1 MTSESAPWAGC
12 QVCGHTDHG
21 YQHHLNEV
29 TVPEFVNESVTR
41 LRELELAGSGI
52 EPLVG
57 DMEGLVAQED
67 GGRKAWAI
75 WLLKLLEELEEA
87 SGAPDIAA
95 EIENFLLG
103 GYSS

>member
-1 MTSESAPWAGC
+1 M
-12 QVCGHTDHG
+12 CGHSEHG

-29 TVPEFVNESVTR
+29 TVPEFVNTTVNN
-41 LRELELAGSGI
+41 LRQLEMAGSQI
-52 EPLVG
+52 DPLVD
-57 DMEGLVAQED
+57 DMKHLVDAES

-87 SGAPDIAA
+87 SGAPEVAA

-103 GYSS
+103 GYSR